1 MAVKFIID
9 SGCDITDAVAKELG
23 VYHLPLKII
32 FGEEEFEDTVNL
44 SHREF
49 YEKLV
54 ECDTLPTTC
63 QVPPAAFEEAYKAVI
78 EAGDTAVVITV
89 SGKLSGTYQSA
100 MIALEGYE
108 DKVIVVDSENAAIGE
123 RILLERG
130 LELCA
135 QGLSA
140 KEIADILNEEKKHI
154 RVLGLLETLL
164 YLKMGGRVSST
175 VAFAAGVLSIKPVV
189 SVENGEVVMAGKA
202 RGSKQANNLLR
213 ELVIKCG
220 GIDTNKPFCLA
231 YSGLSDEMLRK
242 YIEDNIDLID
252 GYEGEIPVATIG
264 CAIGTHVGPGVIA
277 IAFFDKTAQ

>member
-1 MAVKFIID
+1 MSVKFIID
-9 SGCDITDAVAKELG
+9 SGSDITDAAAKELG
-23 VYHLPLKII
+23 VYHLPLGII
-32 FGEEEFEDTVNL
+32 FGEETFEDTVNL

-49 YEKLV
+49 YEKLI

-63 QVPPAAFEEAYKAVI
+63 QVPPAAFEEAYKKVKL
-78 EAGDTAVVITV
+78 AGDTAVVITI

-100 MIALEGYE
+100 VIAQEGYE
-108 DKVIVVDSENAAIGE
+108 DCVVIVDSESAAIGE
-123 RILLERG
+123 RILLLRG

-135 QGLSA
+135 LGLSA
-140 KEIADILNEEKKHI
+140 QEIAEKLNEEKKHI
-154 RVLGLLETLL
+154 RVLGLLETLE

-189 SVENGEVVMAGKA
+189 AIENGEVAMAGKA

-220 GIDTNKPFCLA
+220 GIDITRPFCLA

-242 YIEDNIDLID
+242 YIEDNIDLVD
-252 GYEGEIPVATIG
+252 GWNNELPVATIG
-264 CAIGTHVGPGVIA
+264 CAIGTHVGPGAIA
-277 IAFFDKTAQ
+277 IAFFDKTQK